1 VVFDAYVY
9 RGLLSQYDTG
19 IMTNNATILC
29 VMRSI
34 SAWRKSVLEYSGE
47 QVRKKKMM
55 SPSVDH
61 MWLSKNT

>member
-1 VVFDAYVY
+1 MRIKTHIVIFMYLYTGSIVAFDAYVY

-34 SAWRKSVLEYSGE
+34 SV
-47 QVRKKKMM
+47 
-55 SPSVDH
+55 
-61 MWLSKNT
+61 